1 MNRNED
7 ALGGWFSSDASNI
20 TRYYCGCYGSSGGA
34 DAIFFF
40 MYGNN
45 FWKNLFYQSITTY
58 RNVQKSL
65 MYSFM
70 KFHKVKV
77 QITPGPKEQP
87 KAPNSP
93 KGKYYPD
100 F

>member
-40 MYGNN
+40 HV
-45 FWKNLFYQSITTY
+45 W
-58 RNVQKSL
+58 
-65 MYSFM
+65 
-70 KFHKVKV
+70 
-77 QITPGPKEQP
+77 
-87 KAPNSP
+87 
-93 KGKYYPD
+93 
-100 F
+100 

>member
-1 MNRNED
+1 MLSVDGFLVMQVISLDTIVVAMVPLVEQM
-7 ALGGWFSSDASNI
+7 LF
-20 TRYYCGCYGSSGGA
+20 
-34 DAIFFF
+34 FFF